1 MLATARSGP
10 EHPPHRVLIE
20 EVEVDVF
27 DIHVMAD
34 AIEEIIHFT
43 VERFGGRAPPPPSR
57 LETVLIAEM
66 IQAGCPPT
74 NDP

>member
-1 MLATARSGP
+1 
-10 EHPPHRVLIE
+10 
-20 EVEVDVF
+20 
-27 DIHVMAD
+27 MAD